1 MRVSVLAS
9 GTHGVRGDADGA
21 QDAGEAV
28 QRGQLATRAR
38 PSLQKGYELVG
49 MYTDEHHS
57 CDAKY
62 TYARSGCA
70 GVGVVGLVGRVADVA
85 PEEGGLNLVP
95 RRRGRVQALHGPLRA
110 ALEAAATATEDVA
123 DDVGTLKGGGEELAF
138 WWREARTRAAYLRV
152 AAQHQLGVGAAAGVG
167 RDLADAVGHALI
179 DRGTVGGVEGS
190 RVLDVLKA
198 AAGNALADGVDGQ
211 LLAAWVRLG
220 GAASQEDVYVLAG
233 GLALLECSRGG
244 EDKRSREK
252 ES

>member
-49 MYTDEHHS
+49 MYTDEHHG

-85 PEEGGLNLVP
+85 PEEGGLDLVP

-110 ALEAAATATEDVA
+110 ALETAATATEDVA
-123 DDVGTLKGGGEELAF
+123 DDVGTLKGGGGRISFLVERSKNASSVPESSRSAPT
-138 WWREARTRAAYLRV
+138 WSWGSGWRRP
-152 AAQHQLGVGAAAGVG
+152 
-167 RDLADAVGHALI
+167 
-179 DRGTVGGVEGS
+179 
-190 RVLDVLKA
+190 
-198 AAGNALADGVDGQ
+198 
-211 LLAAWVRLG
+211 
-220 GAASQEDVYVLAG
+220 
-233 GLALLECSRGG
+233 
-244 EDKRSREK
+244 
-252 ES
+252 